1 MPPDEHRFPPAVAVA
16 ELLDSQH
23 GVITR
28 AQALAAGCSSALVD
42 RRLRRGA
49 WRRVLPSV
57 YADATRPPT
66 PLAPFAAAALWAGPG
81 GALSHGS
88 AAALWRLLAPAG
100 PPEVI
105 VPLGRAAA
113 APGVI
118 VRRTRAALEREDVGS
133 VAGLRVTTPAR
144 TVIDLAAAL
153 DDAGLARL
161 IERGRAAGILR
172 RGDLLDRLER
182 VGARGRAGAGRLR
195 RVVDAIGP
203 GPRTGPRLEVEVV
216 AALRA
221 LGPPAP
227 VGPAGTLAWPTAGLV
242 VECDG
247 RDPAERRRER
257 FADRDRRAKLIAGGR
272 RLAVVTWDD
281 VARLPALAGLLV
293 GDRAGRARDCPP

>member
-1 MPPDEHRFPPAVAVA
+1 MPHDEHRPPSTVAVGA
-16 ELLDSQH
+16 LLDEQH

-28 AQALAAGCSSALVD
+28 AQALAAGCTVSLVD
-42 RRLRRGA
+42 RHLRRGV
-49 WRRVLPSV
+49 WHRVLPSV
-57 YADATRPPT
+57 YADATRPAS
-66 PLAPFAAAALWAGPG
+66 PLAPFAAAALWAGPV

-100 PPEVI
+100 PPEVL
-105 VPLGRAAA
+105 VPLGRAA

-118 VRRTRAALEREDVGS
+118 VRRTRAALDRGDVDV

-144 TVIDLAAAL
+144 TVIDIAATL
-153 DDAGLARL
+153 DDGALARV

-172 RGDLLDRLER
+172 RGDLLDRLDR
-182 VGARGRAGAGRLR
+182 VGARGRAGVGRLR
-195 RVVDAIGP
+195 RVVEAIGP
-203 GPRTGPRLEVEVV
+203 GPRSRARLEVEVV

-227 VGPAGTLAWPTAGLV
+227 EGPVGMLVWPEVGLV

-247 RDPAERRRER
+247 RDPAERARQR
-257 FADRDRRAKLIAGGR
+257 FADRDRRAKLVAGGR

-281 VARLPALAGLLV
+281 VARLPALAGVLV
-293 GDRAGRARDCPP
+293 GGRASRARDCAS